1 MEDEA
6 DNDWDRTKMVDNR
19 RGGGV
24 KTVTIGVGTHFTYD
38 WAHHADAFAAASA
51 GLPAF
56 RAWLASTPALAPD
69 VRGWWSTLPDPAV
82 NDARL
87 AVLEPA

>member
-56 RAWLASTPALAPD
+56 RAWLAAGPFNASVKAHWAGLSDT
-69 VRGWWSTLPDPAV
+69 VV

>member
-56 RAWLASTPALAPD
+56 RAWLASDSSRTDRASFRAHRGASGSRSASLASVPAA
-69 VRGWWSTLPDPAV
+69 
-82 NDARL
+82 
-87 AVLEPA
+87 